1 LAPYRRFA
9 DALAD
14 RRRLQ
19 NVAVMGSESS
29 RRIAEYGAAD
39 GVIEDPDGN
48 AVGIMSPID
57 HDRRSQPDC
66 GET

>member
-1 LAPYRRFA
+1 
-9 DALAD
+9 
-14 RRRLQ
+14 
-19 NVAVMGSESS
+19 MGSESS

-48 AVGIMSPID
+48 AVGIMSPVD
-57 HDRRSQPDC
+57 PDRRSPTDF